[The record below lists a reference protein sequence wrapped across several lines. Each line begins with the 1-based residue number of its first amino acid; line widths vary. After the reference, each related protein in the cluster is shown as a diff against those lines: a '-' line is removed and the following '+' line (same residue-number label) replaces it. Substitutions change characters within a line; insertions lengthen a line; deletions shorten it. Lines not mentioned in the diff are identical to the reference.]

1 MRENAILIIEKLN
14 EFGFEGYMS
23 GGCVRDEY
31 MGLTPKDYDLT
42 TSATPDQITEV
53 FHDYRII
60 PTGIKHGT
68 VTIMIDNIPYEITT
82 FRKDGKYSDGR
93 HPDFVEY
100 TTSLL
105 DDLSRRDITINAMAS
120 NGSEI
125 IDPYG
130 GREDIQ
136 NKIIRCVGDPNER
149 IAEDALR
156 MLRIIRFSTKYN
168 FEIDIRTFSAIQE
181 NYHLLSNVSKER
193 IRDEFNQI
201 IINDFEVF
209 GLYALIYSGLME
221 QIYPEFLKL
230 FDIEQNNPYHF
241 LNVGH
246 HTLTAIRNSP
256 NKDLRVKLALFLH
269 DLGKVDT
276 RTTDENGIDHF
287 KYHAKFSVTK
297 AQKFLKEYKY
307 DNKTREDVL
316 TLIKYHDIE
325 FIPEKKYVKRM
336 LNNIGQE
343 LLVLLCDVKI
353 GDISAQNPDFFDQRK
368 SEVLKFLE
376 IIDEIIKEESCFQIK
391 DLAVNG
397 YDMIELGLQREEIGF
412 ALNKL
417 LEVVIDGVVEN
428 NKEELI
434 NYLTKNLK
442 VV

>member
-1 MRENAILIIEKLN
+1 MIRENATRIIKKLN
-14 EFGFEGYMS
+14 EYGFEAYMS

-31 MGLTPKDYDLT
+31 MGLIPKDYDLT
-42 TSATPDQITEV
+42 TSATPDQIMKV

-68 VTIMIDNIPYEITT
+68 VTIMIDDIPYEITT

-93 HPDFVEY
+93 HPDSVEY

-125 IDPYG
+125 IDPHN
-130 GREDIQ
+130 GREDIK
-136 NKIIRCVGDPNER
+136 NKIIRCVGNPDER
-149 IAEDALR
+149 IIEDALR
-156 MLRIIRFSTKYN
+156 MLRIVRFATKYN
-168 FEIDIRTFSAIQE
+168 FIIDIKTFQAIQ
-181 NYHLLSNVSKER
+181 NGVSLLSNVSVER

-201 IINDFEVF
+201 IMNKL
-209 GLYALIYSGLME
+209 GLYTLLYSGLID
-221 QIYPEFLKL
+221 QIYPEFLRL
-230 FDIEQNNPYHF
+230 FDIEQNNPYHCHD
-241 LNVGH
+241 VGH
-246 HTLTAIRNSP
+246 HVLRAVESSNK
-256 NKDLRVKLALFLH
+256 KDLRVELALFLH
-269 DLGKVDT
+269 DMGKLET
-276 RTTDENGIDHF
+276 RTTDENGVDHF

-297 AQKFLKEYKY
+297 AQEFLKKYKY

-397 YDMIELGLQREEIGF
+397 YDMIELGLQREEISF

-428 NKEELI
+428 NKEDLI
-434 NYLTKNLK
+434 NYLTKN
-442 VV
+442 

>member
-1 MRENAILIIEKLN
+1 MKENAISIIKKLN
-14 EFGFEGYMS
+14 EHGFEAYMT
-23 GGCVRDEY
+23 GGCIRDEY
-31 MGLTPKDYDLT
+31 IDLIPKDYDLT
-42 TSATPDQITEV
+42 TSATPDQIMKV
-53 FHDYRII
+53 FHDYHII

-68 VTIMIDNIPYEITT
+68 VTIMIDDIPYEVTT
-82 FRKDGKYSDGR
+82 FRKDGQYSDGR
-93 HPDFVEY
+93 HPDSVEY

-130 GREDIQ
+130 GREDIK

-156 MLRIIRFSTKYN
+156 MLRIVRFASRYEFRISYETFNAIVYN
-168 FEIDIRTFSAIQE
+168 GS
-181 NYHLLSNVSKER
+181 LLLNVSKER
-193 IRDEFNQI
+193 IRDEFNKI
-201 IINDFEVF
+201 IMTKF
-209 GLYALIYSGLME
+209 GLDTLVYTNLMDI
-221 QIYPEFLKL
+221 IYPEFLKL
-230 FDIEQNNPYHF
+230 FKIKQNNPYHIF
-241 LNVGH
+241 DVGK
-246 HTLTAIRNSP
+246 HTLLGVRNS
-256 NKDLRVKLALFLH
+256 NKKDLRVKLALFLH
-269 DLGKVDT
+269 DLGKADT

-307 DNKTREDVL
+307 DNKTTEDVL

-343 LLVLLCDVKI
+343 LLALLCDVKI

-397 YDMIELGLQREEIGF
+397 YDMIELGLRREEIGF

-417 LEVVIDGVVEN
+417 LEVVIDGVIEN
-428 NKEELI
+428 NKEDLI
-434 NYLTKNLK
+434 NYLIKN
-442 VV
+442 

>member
-1 MRENAILIIEKLN
+1 MKENAISIIKKLN
-14 EFGFEGYMS
+14 EHGFEAYMT
-23 GGCVRDEY
+23 GGCIRDEY
-31 MGLTPKDYDLT
+31 IGLIPKDYDLT
-42 TSATPDQITEV
+42 TSATPDQIMKV
-53 FHDYRII
+53 FHDYHII

-68 VTIMIDNIPYEITT
+68 VTIMIDDIPYEVTT
-82 FRKDGKYSDGR
+82 FRKDGQYSDGR
-93 HPDFVEY
+93 HPDSVEY

-130 GREDIQ
+130 GREDIK

-156 MLRIIRFSTKYN
+156 MLRIIRFASKYG
-168 FEIDIRTFSAIQE
+168 FAIESETFHAIE
-181 NYHLLSNVSKER
+181 NNAYLLSNVAKER

-201 IINDFEVF
+201 IIDDFNMF
-209 GLYALIYSGLME
+209 GLYALVYSGLME
-221 QIYPEFLKL
+221 QIYPEFLRL
-230 FDIEQNNPYHF
+230 FDVEQNNPYHF

-256 NKDLRVKLALFLH
+256 SKDLRVKLALFLH
-269 DLGKVDT
+269 DTGKAET

-287 KYHAKFSVTK
+287 YHHAGISVLK
-297 AQKFLKEYKY
+297 ANEFLNKYKY
-307 DNKTREDVL
+307 DNKTKNDVL
-316 TLIKYHDIE
+316 ALVLFHDIE

-343 LLVLLCDVKI
+343 LLILLCDVKI
-353 GDISAQNPDFFDQRK
+353 GDLSAQNSDFFEERK
-368 SEVLKFLE
+368 NEVLRFKEL
-376 IIDEIIKEESCFQIK
+376 IDEIIEEQSCFQIK

-397 YDMIELGLQREEIGF
+397 YDMIELGLKREEIGY

-417 LEVVIDGVVEN
+417 LEIVIDGVVEN
-428 NKEELI
+428 NKEDLI
-434 NYLTKNLK
+434 NYLTKN
-442 VV
+442 